1 MNKINTTE
9 KLSMNA
15 NDYAKQ
21 ANGSFALPDACFKIK
36 SLMEDESSTIEDFAN
51 VISVDPS
58 LTSRLLQIANS
69 AIYSFSGEISTISR
83 AITIIGTQAI
93 YNMMLVD
100 VAASAFKHFANQA
113 IDLKRFWRMSVFC
126 GLATKNL
133 AIKAGIRDIERLFV
147 AGLLQNFGEL
157 IVAKVSPEVAQQC
170 EKYSPEKLPWTLQK
184 ELLDFTYT
192 DVSAELLKIWQIP
205 EKIIL
210 PIRHY
215 NEASSNQIN
224 KDVKILYLASRLA
237 LVDSHPEEFTYD
249 ETVDE
254 SLCKSLNIS
263 AEDLVDAASFASK
276 EAENILNIMN
286 VSLFT
291 RK

>member
-1 MNKINTTE
+1 
-9 KLSMNA
+9 MNA
-15 NDYAKQ
+15 HDYAIQ
-21 ANGSFALPDACFKIK
+21 ANGSFALPDACFKVK
-36 SLMEDESSTIEDFAN
+36 ALMEDESSCIEDFAN

-58 LTSRLLQIANS
+58 MTSRLLQIANS

-100 VAASAFKHFANQA
+100 VAASAFKHFSNQA

-133 AIKAGIRDIERLFV
+133 SIKAGIRDIERLFV

-157 IVAKVSPEVAQQC
+157 IVAKVSPELAKSC
-170 EKYSPEKLPWTLQK
+170 ENYDAEHLPWIVQQQTLG
-184 ELLDFTYT
+184 FTYT
-192 DVSAELLKIWQIP
+192 EISAELLKIWQIP

-215 NEASSNQIN
+215 NAAQDIQIN
-224 KDVKILYLASRLA
+224 KDVKVLYLATRLA
-237 LVDSHPEEFTYD
+237 LVDAHPERFSYD
-249 ETVDE
+249 DTIDE
-254 SLCKSLNIS
+254 SLCQSLGIS
-263 AEDLVDAASFASK
+263 TDDLNLAADFASQ
-276 EAENILNIMN
+276 EAEHILSIMDAKQ
-286 VSLFT
+286 FT
-291 RK
+291 R

>member
-1 MNKINTTE
+1 
-9 KLSMNA
+9 MNA
-15 NDYAKQ
+15 HDYAIQ

-36 SLMEDESSTIEDFAN
+36 ALMEDESSSIEDFAN

-69 AIYSFSGEISTISR
+69 AIYSFPGEISTISR

-100 VAASAFKHFANQA
+100 VAASAFKHFSNQA

-133 AIKAGIRDIERLFV
+133 SIKAGIRDIERLFV

-157 IVAKVSPEVAQQC
+157 IVAKVTPEIATTC
-170 EKYSPEKLPWTLQK
+170 EQYNQNNLPWSLQQQA
-184 ELLDFTYT
+184 LGFTYT
-192 DVSAELLKIWQIP
+192 EISAELLKIWQIP

-210 PIRHY
+210 PIRHF
-215 NEASSNQIN
+215 NQAKDIQIN
-224 KDVKILYLASRLA
+224 KDVKVLYLASRLA
-237 LVDSHPEEFTYD
+237 LVDAHPEIFSYD
-249 ETVDE
+249 DTVDE
-254 SLCKSLNIS
+254 SLCKSLGIS
-263 AEDLVDAASFASK
+263 TDDLNLAADFASQ
-276 EAENILNIMN
+276 ESEHILSIMDAKN
-286 VSLFT
+286 FT
-291 RK
+291 R

>member
-1 MNKINTTE
+1 
-9 KLSMNA
+9 MNA
-15 NDYAKQ
+15 YEYAVK
-21 ANGSFALPDACFKIK
+21 ANGSFALPDTCFKIK
-36 SLMEDESSTIEDFAN
+36 ALMEDENSTIEDFAN
-51 VISVDPS
+51 LISIDPS

-69 AIYSFSGEISTISR
+69 AIYSFQGEISTISR
-83 AITIIGTQAI
+83 AITIIGTQAL

-100 VAASAFKHFANQA
+100 VAATAFKHFSNQA

-157 IVAKVSPEVAQQC
+157 IVASISPELAKSC
-170 EKYSPEKLPWTLQK
+170 EKYSAKKLPWSLQK
-184 ELLDFTYT
+184 ECLGFTYT

-215 NEASSNQIN
+215 NEAYSNQIN
-224 KDVKILYLASRLA
+224 KDVKLLYLASRLA
-237 LVDSHPEEFTYD
+237 LIDSHSDEYTYEDVID
-249 ETVDE
+249 EKLFE
-254 SLCKSLNIS
+254 SLKITSD
-263 AEDLVDAASFASK
+263 DLINAANFASK

-286 VSLFT
+286 VKLFT

>member
-1 MNKINTTE
+1 
-9 KLSMNA
+9 MNA
-15 NDYAKQ
+15 HEYAIQ

-51 VISVDPS
+51 VISIDPS
-58 LTSRLLQIANS
+58 MTSRLLQIANS
-69 AIYSFSGEISTISR
+69 AIYSFPGEISTISR

-100 VAASAFKHFANQA
+100 VAATAFKHFSNQA

-133 AIKAGIRDIERLFV
+133 AIKSGIRDIERLFV

-157 IVAKVSPEVAQQC
+157 LVAKISPEIAGQC
-170 EKYSPEKLPWTLQK
+170 EKYSPENLPWQVQK
-184 ELLDFTYT
+184 EHLGYTYT
-192 DVSAELLKIWQIP
+192 DISAELLKIWQIP

-215 NEASSNQIN
+215 NEAHTIQIN
-224 KDVKILYLASRLA
+224 KDVKVLYLASRLA
-237 LVDSHPEEFTYD
+237 LVDSHPDLFNYD
-249 ETVDE
+249 DTVDE
-254 SLCKSLNIS
+254 SLCQSLAIS
-263 AEDLVDAASFASK
+263 TEDLNEAAEFASH
-276 EAENILNIMN
+276 EAENILQIMN
-286 VSLFT
+286 AKLFT
-291 RK
+291 K

>member
-1 MNKINTTE
+1 
-9 KLSMNA
+9 MNA
-15 NDYAKQ
+15 HEYAIQ
-21 ANGSFALPDACFKIK
+21 ANGSFALPDACFKVK
-36 SLMEDESSTIEDFAN
+36 SLMEDENSTIEDFAN

-58 LTSRLLQIANS
+58 MTSRLLQIANS
-69 AIYSFSGEISTISR
+69 AIYSFPGEISTISR

-100 VAASAFKHFANQA
+100 VAASAFKHFSNNA
-113 IDLKRFWRMSVFC
+113 IDLKRFWRMSIFC

-157 IVAKVSPEVAQQC
+157 IVAKISPEIAQQC
-170 EKYSPEKLPWTLQK
+170 ENYSAQELPWQLQQK
-184 ELLDFTYT
+184 HLDFTYT
-192 DVSAELLKIWQIP
+192 DISAELLKIWQIP

-215 NEASSNQIN
+215 NDAHSIQIN
-224 KDVKILYLASRLA
+224 KDVKVLYLASRLA
-237 LVDSHPEEFTYD
+237 LVDSHPDEFVYD

-254 SLCKSLNIS
+254 SLCQSLKITID
-263 AEDLVDAASFASK
+263 DLNAAQEFAAQ
-276 EAENILNIMN
+276 EAETILQIMD
-286 VSLFT
+286 SKFYS
-291 RK
+291 K